1 MSDFMVKER
10 LRQLAKSLTQVMI
23 SEINLSL
30 ELNPEEDAEK
40 ELKEALKSYFSLL
53 KALEKQQLGDEDLK
67 SLINRFREGLLVL
80 WSAENQ

>member
-40 ELKEALKSYFSLL
+40 ELKEALKGYFSLL
-53 KALEKQQLGDEDLK
+53 KSLEKQQLGDEDLK